1 MKETKVK
8 KTLDEYINEDLE
20 LTPTDIAKMVLAR
33 IYNHID
39 HAEIKKSDVIMLT
52 DDGKMWWLQGV
63 TLGGKDGE
71 TV

>member
-1 MKETKVK
+1 MS
-8 KTLDEYINEDLE
+8 KTLDEFLDQDL
-20 LTPTDIAKMVLAR
+20 THTDIAKMVLAR
-33 IYNHID
+33 IYNHIE
-39 HAEIKKSDVIMLT
+39 HAEIKNSDVIIST